1 MSPRRSAALPAVPAP
16 HASPG
21 DNKHQGSEP
30 HLDLAQRP
38 RCIHERWREPLIEMA
53 FWLSKL
59 GQVIAVV
66 VTNRTGLIILNKV
79 RYMTVRA
86 MRCTFRPYA

>member
-1 MSPRRSAALPAVPAP
+1 
-16 HASPG
+16 
-21 DNKHQGSEP
+21 
-30 HLDLAQRP
+30 
-38 RCIHERWREPLIEMA
+38 MA

>member
-1 MSPRRSAALPAVPAP
+1 
-16 HASPG
+16 
-21 DNKHQGSEP
+21 
-30 HLDLAQRP
+30 
-38 RCIHERWREPLIEMA
+38 MA

-79 RYMTVRA
+79 RFVTLRF
-86 MRCTFRPYA
+86 MRCLVSTFFVK